1 VLVGQALRDRLHT
14 REQVE
19 TFVARLRAGEAVFQD
34 EATQGRTRSLAA
46 SLNYGFEH
54 AFNEAERK
62 QLAPLHLF
70 AGPVNVVTLGHVA
83 SIPREAAAR
92 LLNRAAEVGLLTAYG
107 GGYYSIHPAL
117 PWFFRG
123 LFEQHDTEAREHAL
137 RAYVEAIASLGDHYT
152 RQYNEGNR
160 DVIGVL
166 KAEEPNLLNA
176 RVLARHHG
184 WWPEV
189 IATTQG
195 LRTLYDHTGRRAEW
209 ARLVEEIVPD
219 FVDPATEGPLAG
231 RDEEDWGLVTDYR
244 VGLAREAR
252 KWDAAERLQRIRVDW
267 SRSRTQEENRNSIR
281 NLAVSLNELGEI
293 QRELGRL
300 DLRGY
305 LPGKLRP
312 RAGGR
317 GSHRRSRRFQPGQR
331 LQLPART
338 SQPG

>member
-1 VLVGQALRDRLHT
+1 
-14 REQVE
+14 VE